1 MKIHQ
6 LSLFLENHPGRLK
19 AACKVLGDAGID
31 IVTLALAD
39 TEQFGILR
47 LIVADWQRAR
57 SALEA
62 AGTVVNVTEVIAIE
76 VGDHPGGLL
85 AVLDVLDGA
94 GLAIEYMYAFAAGPQ
109 TQKATLVF
117 RFEDPDAAVRVLARH
132 GVNVVGSAALLQR
145 VEP

>member
-19 AACKVLGDAGID
+19 AACKVLADAGID
-31 IVTLALAD
+31 IMTLALAD

-57 SALEA
+57 AVLEA
-62 AGTVVNVTEVIAIE
+62 SDSVVNVTEVLAIE
-76 VGDHPGGLL
+76 VGDRPGGLL

-94 GLAIEYMYAFAAGPQ
+94 DLAIEYMYAFTAGPQ
-109 TQKATLVF
+109 TQRATLVF
-117 RFEDPDAAVRVLARH
+117 RFEDPDAALRVLARH
-132 GVNVVGSAALLQR
+132 GVNVVGSAALFQR
-145 VEP
+145 VDP